1 LPVTTDPDPQ
11 TDGLD
16 LDEVRETFESATDFT
31 VGIEEEFAILDPAVL
46 DLEHRFEEM
55 HAACLR
61 DELLAPAVKG
71 ELIDTEI
78 EIRSGRGET
87 FADAADQQRARRE
100 RLFGIADEMGLA
112 LAAMGTHPWANYLD
126 QHIIQTEHYRRLEGD
141 LRWVAQ
147 RNNTWSLHVHVGIN
161 GPDRAVAV
169 SDRMREVLPPL
180 LALSANSPFLDHR
193 DTGLHSVRTEIF
205 TRTFPRCG
213 VHEPFGDWRTYAD
226 FVQILEDTNSIV
238 EATQLWWS
246 VRPHHSF
253 GTVEVRI
260 CDAQT
265 RGDESLNVAA
275 LMVACVAQIAMD
287 LDEGI
292 TAETGGGFPGRLGTR
307 QREIE
312 ENLWRAIR
320 HGMDGEM
327 IDFRAGRVVPTR
339 AVLEELVAWTEP
351 ARQTL
356 ALDVDLPERNGAQRA
371 YAALAEGAM
380 IEEIY
385 RRSVDE
391 TRKTYAPEGAVSGR

>member
-1 LPVTTDPDPQ
+1 MPTDPEPQ
-11 TDGLD
+11 HDALD
-16 LDEVRETFESATDFT
+16 LEAVREIFEASTDFT
-31 VGIEEEFAILDPAVL
+31 VGIEEEFAILDPAIL
-46 DLEHRFEEM
+46 DLEHRFREM

-61 DELLAPAVKG
+61 DSELAPAVKG

-87 FADAADQQRARRE
+87 FADAADRQRARRA
-100 RLFGIADEMGLA
+100 RLFGIADEMGLS
-112 LAAMGTHPWANYLD
+112 LGAMGTHPWANYLD
-126 QHIIQTEHYRRLEGD
+126 QHIIDTEHYRRLEQD

-147 RNNTWSLHVHVGIN
+147 RNNTWSLHVHVGVH

-169 SDRMREVLPPL
+169 SDRMRELLPPL

-213 VHEPFGDWRTYAD
+213 VHEPFGDWPTYAN
-226 FVQILEDTNSIV
+226 FVELLKETDSIV

-246 VRPHHSF
+246 VRPHHAF

-265 RGDESLNVAA
+265 RGDESLNLAA
-275 LMVACVAQIAMD
+275 LISACVTQVAID
-287 LDEGI
+287 LDEGRSSSS
-292 TAETGGGFPGRLGTR
+292 GGGFYSRLGVG

-320 HGMDGEM
+320 YGMDGEM
-327 IDFRAGRVVPTR
+327 IDFQDRRVVPTR
-339 AVLEELVAWTEP
+339 QVLEDLVEWTGP

-356 ALDVDLPERNGAQRA
+356 GVDVDLPERNGAQRA
-371 YAALAEGAM
+371 YASFAEGAP

-385 RRSVDE
+385 RRSVEE

>member
-1 LPVTTDPDPQ
+1 VTTDPEP
-11 TDGLD
+11 THDGLN
-16 LDEVRETFESATDFT
+16 LEAVREIFESSTDFT
-31 VGIEEEFAILDPAVL
+31 VGIEEEFAIVDPAVL

-55 HAACLR
+55 RAACLR
-61 DELLAPAVKG
+61 DPELAPAVKG

-87 FADAADQQRARRE
+87 FADAAERQQLRRT

-147 RNNTWSLHVHVGIN
+147 RNNTWSLHVHVGIE
-161 GPDRAVAV
+161 GADRAVAV
-169 SDRMREVLPPL
+169 SDHMRELLPPL

-193 DTGLHSVRTEIF
+193 ETGLHSVRTEIF

-213 VHEPFGDWRTYAD
+213 VHEPFADWATYAD
-226 FVQILEDTNSIV
+226 FVQLLEDTNSIV
-238 EATQLWWS
+238 EPTQLWWS

-260 CDAQT
+260 CDAQA
-265 RGDESLNVAA
+265 RGDESLNLAA
-275 LMVACVAQIAMD
+275 LITACVVQAATD
-287 LDEGI
+287 LDEGSSP
-292 TAETGGGFPGRLGTR
+292 EPLR

-320 HGMDGEM
+320 YGMDGEM
-327 IDFRAGRVVPTR
+327 IDFRERRVVPTR
-339 AVLEELVAWTEP
+339 SVLEGLVAWTEP

-356 ALDVDLPERNGAQRA
+356 GLEVDLPEQNGAQRA
-371 YAALAEGAM
+371 YARFAEGAP

-385 RRSVDE
+385 RRSVEE

>member
-1 LPVTTDPDPQ
+1 MTTDPEPLHDA
-11 TDGLD
+11 LD
-16 LDEVRETFESATDFT
+16 LDAVRETFEASTDFT
-31 VGIEEEFAILDPAVL
+31 IGIEEEFAIVDPAIL

-55 HAACLR
+55 QAACLR
-61 DELLAPAVKG
+61 DPELAPAVKG

-87 FADAADQQRARRE
+87 FADAADRQRARRA
-100 RLFGIADEMGLA
+100 RLFAIADEMGLA

-126 QHIIQTEHYRRLEGD
+126 QHIIDTEHYRRLEQD

-147 RNNTWSLHVHVGIN
+147 RNNTWSLHVHVGVR
-161 GPDRAVAV
+161 GADRAVQV
-169 SDRMREVLPPL
+169 SDRMRELLPAL

-213 VHEPFGDWRTYAD
+213 VHEPFGDWGTYAD
-226 FVQILEDTNSIV
+226 FVGLLQETDSIV
-238 EATQLWWS
+238 EAIQLWWS
-246 VRPHHSF
+246 VRPHHQF

-265 RGDESLNVAA
+265 RGDESLNLAA
-275 LMVACVAQIAMD
+275 LMAACVSQAAID
-287 LDEGI
+287 LDEGR
-292 TAETGGGFPGRLGTR
+292 TSEPLR

-327 IDFRAGRVVPTR
+327 IDFRDRRVVPTR
-339 AVLEELVAWTEP
+339 AVLEEIIAWTEP
-351 ARQTL
+351 ARQSL
-356 ALDVDLPERNGAQRA
+356 GLDVELPERNGAQRA
-371 YAALAEGAM
+371 YARFAEGAP

-385 RRSVDE
+385 RRSVEE
-391 TRKTYAPEGAVSGR
+391 TRRTYAPEGAVSGR

>member
-1 LPVTTDPDPQ
+1 VTTDPEPQ
-11 TDGLD
+11 HDALD
-16 LDEVRETFESATDFT
+16 LEAVREIFDSSTDFT
-31 VGIEEEFAILDPAVL
+31 VGIEEEFAIIDPAIL
-46 DLEHRFEEM
+46 DLEHRFDDM

-61 DELLAPAVKG
+61 DPELAPAVKG

-87 FADAADQQRARRE
+87 FADAADRQRLRRM
-100 RLFGIADEMGLA
+100 RLFGVADEMGLA

-126 QHIIQTEHYRRLEGD
+126 QHIIDTEHYRRLAAD

-147 RNNTWSLHVHVGIN
+147 RNNTWSLHVHVGVH
-161 GPDRAVAV
+161 GADRAVAV
-169 SDRMREVLPPL
+169 SDRMRELLPPL

-193 DTGLHSVRTEIF
+193 ETGLHSVRTEIF

-213 VHEPFGDWRTYAD
+213 VHEPFGDWGTYAD
-226 FVQILEDTNSIV
+226 FVRVLEDTDSIV
-238 EATQLWWS
+238 EPTQLWWS
-246 VRPHHSF
+246 VRPHHAF

-265 RGDESLNVAA
+265 RGDESLNLAA
-275 LMVACVAQIAMD
+275 MISACVTQVAID
-287 LDEGI
+287 LDEGGSP
-292 TAETGGGFPGRLGTR
+292 EPLR

-320 HGMDGEM
+320 YGMDGEM
-327 IDFRAGRVVPTR
+327 IDFHQRRVVPTR
-339 AVLEELVAWTEP
+339 QVLEDLVEWTAP

-356 ALDVDLPERNGAQRA
+356 GVDVELPEQNGAQRA
-371 YAALAEGAM
+371 YAEFAEGAP

-385 RRSVDE
+385 RRAVEE
-391 TRKTYAPEGAVSGR
+391 TRRTYAPEGAVSGR

>member
-1 LPVTTDPDPQ
+1 VTTDPEPRHDA
-11 TDGLD
+11 LD
-16 LDEVRETFESATDFT
+16 LEAVREAFEASTDFT
-31 VGIEEEFAILDPAVL
+31 IGIEEEFAIVDPAIL
-46 DLEHRFEEM
+46 DLEHRFGEM
-55 HAACLR
+55 QAACLR
-61 DELLAPAVKG
+61 DDLLAPAVKG

-78 EIRSGRGET
+78 EIRSGRGES
-87 FADAADQQRARRE
+87 FADAAERQRARRA
-100 RLFGIADEMGLA
+100 RLFAIADELGLA

-126 QHIIQTEHYRRLEGD
+126 QHIIDTEHYRRLERD

-147 RNNTWSLHVHVGIN
+147 RNNTWSLHVHVGVQ
-161 GPDRAVAV
+161 GPDRVVAV
-169 SDRMREVLPPL
+169 SDQMRELLPPL

-213 VHEPFGDWRTYAD
+213 VHEPFGDWSTYAD
-226 FVQILEDTNSIV
+226 FVRLLKDTDSIV

-246 VRPHHSF
+246 VRPHHAF

-265 RGDESLNVAA
+265 RGDESLNLAA
-275 LMVACVAQIAMD
+275 LIAACVAQVAIE
-287 LDEGI
+287 LDEGRSP
-292 TAETGGGFPGRLGTR
+292 EPLR

-320 HGMDGEM
+320 YGMDGEM
-327 IDFRAGRVVPTR
+327 IDFRDRRVIPTR
-339 AVLEELVAWTEP
+339 QVLEELLEWTGP

-356 ALDVDLPERNGAQRA
+356 GVDVELPDRNGAQRA
-371 YAALAEGAM
+371 YAQFAEGAP

-385 RRSVDE
+385 RRSVEE
-391 TRKTYAPEGAVSGR
+391 TRRTYAPEGAVSGR

>member
-1 LPVTTDPDPQ
+1 VTTDPEPNH
-11 TDGLD
+11 DGLD
-16 LDEVRETFESATDFT
+16 LDAVREIFESSVDFT
-31 VGIEEEFAILDPAVL
+31 VGIEEEFAIVDPAVL

-55 HAACLR
+55 YEACMG

-78 EIRSGRGET
+78 EIRSGRGES
-87 FADAADQQRARRE
+87 FADAAAQQRARRE
-100 RLFGIADEMGLA
+100 RLFAIADEMGLA

-147 RNNTWSLHVHVGIN
+147 RNNTWSLHVHVGVR
-161 GPDRAVAV
+161 GADRAVLV
-169 SDRMREVLPPL
+169 SDRMRELLPPL

-193 DTGLHSVRTEIF
+193 ETGLHSVRTEIF

-213 VHEPFGDWRTYAD
+213 VHEPFGDWATYAD
-226 FVQILEDTNSIV
+226 FVQVLEDTDSIV
-238 EATQLWWS
+238 EPTQLWWS

-265 RGDESLNVAA
+265 SGEESLNLAA
-275 LMVACVAQIAMD
+275 LITACVVQTALD
-287 LDEGI
+287 LDAGI
-292 TAETGGGFPGRLGTR
+292 TPESGGGVCGLLGTG

-320 HGMDGEM
+320 SGMDGEM
-327 IDFRAGRVVPTR
+327 IDFRERRVIPTR
-339 AVLEELVAWTEP
+339 QILERIVSWTEP
-351 ARQTL
+351 ARQSL
-356 ALDVDLPERNGAQRA
+356 GLEVDLPERNGAQRA
-371 YAALAEGAM
+371 YARFAEGAP

-385 RRSVDE
+385 RRSVEE

>member
-1 LPVTTDPDPQ
+1 VTTDPEPQ
-11 TDGLD
+11 HDGLD
-16 LDEVRETFESATDFT
+16 LEAVRETFESAADFT
-31 VGIEEEFAILDPAVL
+31 VGIEEEFAILDPAIL

-55 HAACLR
+55 QAACLR

-87 FADAADQQRARRE
+87 FADAAEEQRTRRAG
-100 RLFGIADEMGLA
+100 LFRIADELGVA

-126 QHIIQTEHYRRLEGD
+126 QHIIETEHYRRLEQD

-147 RNNTWSLHVHVGIN
+147 RNNTWSLHVHVGVR
-161 GPDRAVAV
+161 GADRAVAV
-169 SDRMREVLPPL
+169 SDRMRALLPPL

-193 DTGLHSVRTEIF
+193 ETGLHSVRTEIF
-205 TRTFPRCG
+205 TRVFPRCG
-213 VHEPFGDWRTYAD
+213 VHEPFGDWATYAD
-226 FVQILEDTNSIV
+226 FVQLLSETDSVV

-265 RGDESLNVAA
+265 RGDESFNLAA
-275 LMVACVAQIAMD
+275 LITACVAQTALD
-287 LDEGI
+287 LDDGI
-292 TAETGGGFPGRLGTR
+292 SVESGGGFPGRLGTG

-320 HGMDGEM
+320 YGMDGEM
-327 IDFRAGRVVPTR
+327 IDFRERRVVPTR
-339 AVLEELVAWTEP
+339 SVLEGMVDWAEP
-351 ARQTL
+351 ARSSL
-356 ALDVDLPERNGAQRA
+356 GLDVDLPEQNGAQRS
-371 YAALAEGAM
+371 YARFAEGAP

-385 RRSVDE
+385 RRSVEE
-391 TRKTYAPEGAVSGR
+391 TRKTYAPEGAISGR

>member
-1 LPVTTDPDPQ
+1 VTTDPEPNH
-11 TDGLD
+11 DGLD
-16 LDEVRETFESATDFT
+16 LEAVREIFESSTDFT

-55 HAACLR
+55 KAACLR
-61 DELLAPAVKG
+61 DPELAPAVKG

-87 FADAADQQRARRE
+87 FADAADRQRARRA

-126 QHIIQTEHYRRLEGD
+126 QHIIQTEHYRRLEAD

-147 RNNTWSLHVHVGIN
+147 RNNTWSLHVHVGIR

-169 SDRMREVLPPL
+169 SDRMRELLPPL

-213 VHEPFGDWRTYAD
+213 VHEPFGDWATYAD
-226 FVQILEDTNSIV
+226 FVQLLEDTDSIV

-265 RGDESLNVAA
+265 RGDESLNLASLIA
-275 LMVACVAQIAMD
+275 ACVAQAAID
-287 LDEGI
+287 LDEGNLP
-292 TAETGGGFPGRLGTR
+292 EPLR

-320 HGMDGEM
+320 YGMDGEM
-327 IDFRAGRVVPTR
+327 IDFRQRRVTPTR
-339 AVLEELVAWTEP
+339 AVLEGLVAWTEP
-351 ARQTL
+351 ARQ
-356 ALDVDLPERNGAQRA
+356 ALGLEVDLPEQNGAQRA
-371 YAALAEGAM
+371 YARFAEGAP

-385 RRSVDE
+385 RRSVEE
-391 TRKTYAPEGAVSGR
+391 TRRTYAPEGAVSGR

>member
-1 LPVTTDPDPQ
+1 VATDPEPQ
-11 TDGLD
+11 HDALD
-16 LDEVRETFESATDFT
+16 LEAVRETFESSTDFT
-31 VGIEEEFAILDPAVL
+31 VGIEEEFAIVDPAIL

-55 HAACLR
+55 EAACVR
-61 DELLAPAVKG
+61 DAELAPAVKG

-87 FADAADQQRARRE
+87 FAEAADRQRARRT
-100 RLFGIADEMGLA
+100 RLFGVADEMGLA

-126 QHIIQTEHYRRLEGD
+126 QHIIDTEHYRRLEGD

-147 RNNTWSLHVHVGIN
+147 RNNTWSLHVHVGVH
-161 GPDRAVAV
+161 GPDRAVEV
-169 SDRMREVLPPL
+169 SDGMRGLLPPL

-193 DTGLHSVRTEIF
+193 ETGLHSVRTEIF

-213 VHEPFGDWRTYAD
+213 VHEPFGDWRAYAD
-226 FVQILEDTNSIV
+226 FVRLLEDTDSIV

-246 VRPHHSF
+246 VRPHHAF

-265 RGDESLNVAA
+265 RGDESLNLAA
-275 LMVACVAQIAMD
+275 MISACVAQVAID
-287 LDEGI
+287 LDEGSSP
-292 TAETGGGFPGRLGTR
+292 GGVFPGRLGTG

-320 HGMDGEM
+320 YGMDGEM
-327 IDFRAGRVVPTR
+327 IDFRDRRVVPTR
-339 AVLEELVAWTEP
+339 QVLEDVLEWTGP

-356 ALDVDLPERNGAQRA
+356 GVDVELPERNGAQRA
-371 YAALAEGAM
+371 YADFADGAP

-385 RRSVDE
+385 RRAVEE
-391 TRKTYAPEGAVSGR
+391 TRRTYAPEGAVSGR

>member
-1 LPVTTDPDPQ
+1 VTSDPEPQ
-11 TDGLD
+11 HDALD
-16 LDEVRETFESATDFT
+16 LEAVREVFEVSSDFT
-31 VGIEEEFAILDPAVL
+31 IGIEEEFAIVDPAIL

-55 HAACLR
+55 AAACLL
-61 DELLAPAVKG
+61 DPELAPAVKG

-87 FADAADQQRARRE
+87 FAAAVERQLARRA
-100 RLFGIADEMGLA
+100 RLFGIADELGLA
-112 LAAMGTHPWANYLD
+112 LAATGTHPWANYLD
-126 QHIIQTEHYRRLEGD
+126 QHIIGTEHYRRLEQD

-147 RNNTWSLHVHVGIN
+147 RNNTWSLHVHVGIR

-169 SDRMREVLPPL
+169 SDLMREVLPAL

-193 DTGLHSVRTEIF
+193 ETGLHSVRTEIF

-213 VHEPFGDWRTYAD
+213 IHEPFGDWATYAD
-226 FVQILEDTNSIV
+226 FVQVLEDTGSIV
-238 EATQLWWS
+238 EPTQLWWS
-246 VRPHHSF
+246 VRPHHAF

-265 RGDESLNVAA
+265 RGDESLNLAA
-275 LMVACVAQIAMD
+275 LIAACVAQVAID

-292 TAETGGGFPGRLGTR
+292 SPVPMR

-320 HGMDGEM
+320 YGMDGEM
-327 IDFRAGRVVPTR
+327 IDFRSRRVVPTR
-339 AVLEELVAWTEP
+339 QVLEDLVEWTAP

-356 ALDVDLPERNGAQRA
+356 GVDVELPERNGAQRA
-371 YAALAEGAM
+371 YADLAEGAP

-385 RRSVDE
+385 RRAVGE
-391 TRKTYAPEGAVSGR
+391 TRTTYAPEGAVSGR

>member
-1 LPVTTDPDPQ
+1 MTTDPEPNH
-11 TDGLD
+11 DGLD
-16 LDEVRETFESATDFT
+16 LGAVRETFEAAADFT
-31 VGIEEEFAILDPAVL
+31 IGIEEEFAILDPAVL

-55 HAACLR
+55 QAMCLQ
-61 DELLAPAVKG
+61 DKLLAPAVKG

-87 FADAADQQRARRE
+87 FADAVERQRARRE

-126 QHIIQTEHYRRLEGD
+126 QHIIQTEHYRRLEGG

-147 RNNTWSLHVHVGIN
+147 RNNTWSLHVHVGVR

-169 SDRMREVLPPL
+169 SDRMRELLPPL

-213 VHEPFGDWRTYAD
+213 VHEPFGDWATYAD
-226 FVQILEDTNSIV
+226 FVQLLDETESIV

-265 RGDESLNVAA
+265 SGDESLNLAA
-275 LMVACVAQIAMD
+275 LTAACVAQAAID
-287 LDEGI
+287 LDEGNSP
-292 TAETGGGFPGRLGTR
+292 EPLR

-320 HGMDGEM
+320 FGMDGEM
-327 IDFRAGRVVPTR
+327 IDFRERRVVPTR
-339 AVLEELVAWTEP
+339 AVLEGMLEWTEP

-356 ALDVDLPERNGAQRA
+356 GIEADLPERNGAQRA
-371 YAALAEGAM
+371 YARFAEGAP

-385 RRSVDE
+385 RRSVEE